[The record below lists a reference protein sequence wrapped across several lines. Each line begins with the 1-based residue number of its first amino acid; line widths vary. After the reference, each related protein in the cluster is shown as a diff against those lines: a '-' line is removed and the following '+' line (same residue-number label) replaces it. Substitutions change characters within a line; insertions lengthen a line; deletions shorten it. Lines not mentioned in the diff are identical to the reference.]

1 MRVHALMTP
10 TRLSLSPHSQM
21 DSEDVDD
28 VADAIAQ
35 PKRRRRWVAECA
47 IVGTACW
54 NSRPLPVRVRRP
66 LPATRDVIL
75 GRARFCL
82 HSSVLD
88 KAKHNESEKRRA
100 RKISETIDSLKEVL
114 EVVRVGAPPPLHGV
128 PTPGLVNAP
137 RVVGKPS
144 RDSVSGAC
152 LPCSKLY
159 SV

>member
-1 MRVHALMTP
+1 MRWSH
-10 TRLSLSPHSQM
+10 RSP
-21 DSEDVDD
+21 VD
-28 VADAIAQ
+28 DAIAQ

-114 EVVRVGAPPPLHGV
+114 EVVRVGAPAAVAWGAH
-128 PTPGLVNAP
+128 P
-137 RVVGKPS
+137 RVGERP
-144 RDSVSGAC
+144 AC
-152 LPCSKLY
+152 CGQT
-159 SV
+159 VA